1 MNENGMKRR
10 TLNNLPV
17 ILDNQVQTEAKNIN
31 LSVNDLYIDIIKDYY
46 SKKLESEMSINLNSD
61 LKEILL
67 EVMKNQ
73 IYMIELLEDQQKI
86 IDDLSYIKKKL
97 NGADFNILV
106 ALHMLAD
113 ISEEKAVTTAS
124 MKDLRNHIND
134 HYQSA
139 VNRSKHYLA
148 NKREF

>member
-17 ILDNQVQTEAKNIN
+17 ILDDQVQAEAKNKN

-46 SKKLESEMSINLNSD
+46 SNKLENEMSINLNSD

-73 IYMIELLEDQQKI
+73 TYIIELLEYQQ
-86 IDDLSYIKKKL
+86 
-97 NGADFNILV
+97 NIFQ
-106 ALHMLAD
+106 A
-113 ISEEKAVTTAS
+113 IEE
-124 MKDLRNHIND
+124 
-134 HYQSA
+134 
-139 VNRSKHYLA
+139 
-148 NKREF
+148 E

>member
-17 ILDNQVQTEAKNIN
+17 ILDDQIQAEAEHKN
-31 LSVNDLYIDIIKDYY
+31 LSVNDLYINIIKDYY
-46 SKKLESEMSINLNSD
+46 SKKLENEMSINLNSD

-86 IDDLSYIKKKL
+86 FQSI
-97 NGADFNILV
+97 
-106 ALHMLAD
+106 
-113 ISEEKAVTTAS
+113 EE
-124 MKDLRNHIND
+124 
-134 HYQSA
+134 
-139 VNRSKHYLA
+139 
-148 NKREF
+148 E

>member
-17 ILDNQVQTEAKNIN
+17 ILDDQVQAEAKNKN

-46 SKKLESEMSINLNSD
+46 SKKLENEMSINLNSD

-73 IYMIELLEDQQKI
+73 TYMIELLEYQQ
-86 IDDLSYIKKKL
+86 
-97 NGADFNILV
+97 NIFQ
-106 ALHMLAD
+106 A
-113 ISEEKAVTTAS
+113 IEE
-124 MKDLRNHIND
+124 
-134 HYQSA
+134 
-139 VNRSKHYLA
+139 
-148 NKREF
+148 E

>member
-17 ILDNQVQTEAKNIN
+17 ILDDQIQAEAKHKN

-46 SKKLESEMSINLNSD
+46 SKKLENEMSINLNSD

-73 IYMIELLEDQQKI
+73 TYIIELLEYQQ
-86 IDDLSYIKKKL
+86 
-97 NGADFNILV
+97 NIFQ
-106 ALHMLAD
+106 A
-113 ISEEKAVTTAS
+113 IEE
-124 MKDLRNHIND
+124 
-134 HYQSA
+134 
-139 VNRSKHYLA
+139 
-148 NKREF
+148 E

>member
-17 ILDNQVQTEAKNIN
+17 ILDDQVQAEAKNKN

-46 SKKLESEMSINLNSD
+46 SKKLENEMSINLNSD

-73 IYMIELLEDQQKI
+73 TYMIELLEYQQ
-86 IDDLSYIKKKL
+86 
-97 NGADFNILV
+97 NIFQV
-106 ALHMLAD
+106 
-113 ISEEKAVTTAS
+113 IEE
-124 MKDLRNHIND
+124 
-134 HYQSA
+134 
-139 VNRSKHYLA
+139 
-148 NKREF
+148 E

>member
-61 LKEILL
+61 LKEVLL
-67 EVMKNQ
+67 EVMKTQ
-73 IYMIELLEDQQKI
+73 LYIIELLKDQQKI
-86 IDDLSYIKKKL
+86 
-97 NGADFNILV
+97 FQ
-106 ALHMLAD
+106 
-113 ISEEKAVTTAS
+113 AV
-124 MKDLRNHIND
+124 
-134 HYQSA
+134 
-139 VNRSKHYLA
+139 
-148 NKREF
+148 

>member
-17 ILDNQVQTEAKNIN
+17 ILDDHVQAEAKNKN

-46 SKKLESEMSINLNSD
+46 SKKLENEMSINLNSD

-73 IYMIELLEDQQKI
+73 TYIIELLEYQQ
-86 IDDLSYIKKKL
+86 
-97 NGADFNILV
+97 NIFQ
-106 ALHMLAD
+106 A
-113 ISEEKAVTTAS
+113 IEE
-124 MKDLRNHIND
+124 
-134 HYQSA
+134 
-139 VNRSKHYLA
+139 
-148 NKREF
+148 E